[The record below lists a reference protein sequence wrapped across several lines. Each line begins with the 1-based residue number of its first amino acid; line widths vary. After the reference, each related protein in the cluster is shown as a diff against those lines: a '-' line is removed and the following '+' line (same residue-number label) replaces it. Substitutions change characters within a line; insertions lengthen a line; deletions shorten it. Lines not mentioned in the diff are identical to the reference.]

1 MNDLKWLDNL
11 KVSDK
16 DHPLKAK
23 ESSLDDKKNIV
34 SIRLS
39 NADRDAVRVAAARLF
54 VRESELYRFAVHHL
68 LTRLQHLLDESFT
81 GCELLPL
88 FLEFSDE
95 IKEELGLKKHQLF
108 EILNRRTSGPEKFVA
123 MSDVELLLLP
133 QHLVRQRL
141 QHINDATPHRHTD
154 TRIWLEKYF
163 RAKYLL
169 LDSFHGMSDSTF
181 LIGESAD
188 I

>member
-1 MNDLKWLDNL
+1 MSDLLLLDNQ

-39 NADRDAVRVAAARLF
+39 NADRDAVRIAAARLF
-54 VRESELYRFAVHHL
+54 VRESELYRFAVRHL
-68 LTRLQHLLDESFT
+68 LNRLHHLLDESFT

-95 IKEELGLKKHQLF
+95 INAELGLKKHQLF
-108 EILNRRTSGPEKFVA
+108 EILNRRTAGPEKFVA

-133 QHLVRQRL
+133 QHVVRQRL
-141 QHINDATPHRHTD
+141 LHISDASPHRHTD
-154 TRIWLEKYF
+154 TRIWLEQYF
-163 RAKYLL
+163 RTKYLL
-169 LDSFHGMSDSTF
+169 P
-181 LIGESAD
+181 ESYPEQSESNNLLV
-188 I
+188 